1 MDDLYIR
8 KVLDGQ
14 TEEFRYFI
22 KQYKDL
28 AFSVAFSVVKN
39 EFTAAE
45 VVQESFVKAYE
56 SLKSFKGE
64 SKFSTWLCRIV
75 INESFKTAR
84 KEKRTVTENG
94 FVSAKDY
101 HENPLVF
108 DELKESE
115 QKYYINACVPRT
127 ARFCYEIDGK
137 TSDILPVG
145 AEELARCVPQYEE
158 MPGWSESNVK
168 VHLHRGRKNMQELL
182 EKMLNTEVKSL
193 Y

>member
-1 MDDLYIR
+1 MDELYIR

-22 KQYKDL
+22 KEYKDL

-56 SLKSFKGE
+56 NLKSFKGQ

-75 INESFKTAR
+75 INESFKIAR
-84 KEKRTVTENG
+84 KEKRTVSENG
-94 FVSAKDY
+94 IVAIKDY
-101 HENPLVF
+101 QENPVVF
-108 DELKESE
+108 DELKETE
-115 QKYYINACVPRT
+115 QKYYINECLNRLPANECLVLRLFYL
-127 ARFCYEIDGK
+127 AENSIKEI
-137 TSDILPVG
+137 
-145 AEELARCVPQYEE
+145 CE
-158 MPGWSESNVK
+158 MTGWSESNVK
-168 VHLHRGRKNMQELL
+168 VHLHRGRKNMHEML
-182 EKMLNTEVKSL
+182 ERILNTEVKSL

>member
-1 MDDLYIR
+1 MDNHYIK

-45 VVQESFVKAYE
+45 VVQESFVKAFE
-56 SLKSFKGE
+56 NLKSFKGQ

-84 KEKRTVTENG
+84 KEKRTVSETG
-94 FVSAKDY
+94 FVSVKDY
-101 HENPLVF
+101 QENPVIF
-108 DELKESE
+108 VELKETE
-115 QKYYINACVPRT
+115 QKYYINECLNRLPANECLVLRLFYL
-127 ARFCYEIDGK
+127 AENSIKEI
-137 TSDILPVG
+137 
-145 AEELARCVPQYEE
+145 CE
-158 MPGWSESNVK
+158 MTGWIESNIK

-182 EKMLNTEVKSL
+182 QRMLNTEVKSL

>member
-8 KVLDGQ
+8 KVLNGE

-101 HENPLVF
+101 QENPLVF

-115 QKYYINACVPRT
+115 QKYYINACLNRLQANESLVLRLFYL
-127 ARFCYEIDGK
+127 AENSIKEI
-137 TSDILPVG
+137 
-145 AEELARCVPQYEE
+145 CE
-158 MPGWSESNVK
+158 MTGWSESNVK

>member
-1 MDDLYIR
+1 MDDHYIK

-56 SLKSFKGE
+56 NLKSFKGE
-64 SKFSTWLCRIV
+64 SKFSTWLYRIV

-84 KEKRTVTENG
+84 KEKRIVSETC
-94 FVSAKDY
+94 FVSGLDY
-101 HENPLVF
+101 QENPVIF

-115 QKYYINACVPRT
+115 QKYYINECLNRLPANESLVLRLFYL
-127 ARFCYEIDGK
+127 AENSINEI
-137 TSDILPVG
+137 
-145 AEELARCVPQYEE
+145 CE
-158 MPGWSESNVK
+158 MTGWSESNVK

-182 EKMLNTEVKSL
+182 QRILKTEVKSL

>member
-1 MDDLYIR
+1 MDDHYIK

-14 TEEFRYFI
+14 TDEFRYFI

-39 EFTAAE
+39 EFSAAE

-56 SLKSFKGE
+56 NLKSFKGE

-84 KEKRTVTENG
+84 KEKRIVSETG
-94 FVSAKDY
+94 FVSGLDY
-101 HENPLVF
+101 QENPLIF

-115 QKYYINACVPRT
+115 QKYYINECLNRLPANEYLVLRLFYL
-127 ARFCYEIDGK
+127 AENSIKEI
-137 TSDILPVG
+137 
-145 AEELARCVPQYEE
+145 CE
-158 MPGWSESNVK
+158 MTGWSESNVK
-168 VHLHRGRKNMQELL
+168 VHLHRSRKNMQELL
-182 EKMLNTEVKSL
+182 QRMLKTEVKSL

>member
-1 MDDLYIR
+1 MDDLYIK

-45 VVQESFVKAYE
+45 VVQESFIKAFE
-56 SLKSFKGE
+56 NLKSFKGK

-75 INESFKTAR
+75 INESFKTVR
-84 KEKRTVTENG
+84 KEKRTVSETGLVLPTE
-94 FVSAKDY
+94 F
-101 HENPLVF
+101 HENPVIF
-108 DELKESE
+108 DELKETE
-115 QKYYINACVPRT
+115 QKYYINDCLNRLPASECLVLRLFYL
-127 ARFCYEIDGK
+127 AENSIKEI
-137 TSDILPVG
+137 
-145 AEELARCVPQYEE
+145 CE
-158 MPGWSESNVK
+158 MTGWSESNVK
-168 VHLHRGRKNMQELL
+168 VHLHRGRKNMQEML

>member
-1 MDDLYIR
+1 MDDHYIK

-45 VVQESFVKAYE
+45 VVQESFVKAFE
-56 SLKSFKGE
+56 NLKSFKGQ

-75 INESFKTAR
+75 INESFKIAR
-84 KEKRTVTENG
+84 KEKRTVSETG
-94 FVSAKDY
+94 FVTGLDY
-101 HENPLVF
+101 QENPVIF

-115 QKYYINACVPRT
+115 QKYYINECLNRLPANECLVLRLFYL
-127 ARFCYEIDGK
+127 AENSIKEI
-137 TSDILPVG
+137 
-145 AEELARCVPQYEE
+145 CE
-158 MPGWSESNVK
+158 MTGCSESNVK

-182 EKMLNTEVKSL
+182 QRMLKTEVKSI

>member
-1 MDDLYIR
+1 MDDHYIK

-14 TEEFRYFI
+14 TDEFRYFI

-56 SLKSFKGE
+56 NLKSFKGQ

-84 KEKRTVTENG
+84 KEKRTVSESG
-94 FVSAKDY
+94 FISGLDY
-101 HENPLVF
+101 QENPVIF
-108 DELKESE
+108 DELKDTE
-115 QKYYINACVPRT
+115 QKYFINECLNRLPANECLVLRLFYL
-127 ARFCYEIDGK
+127 AENSIKEI
-137 TSDILPVG
+137 
-145 AEELARCVPQYEE
+145 CE
-158 MPGWSESNVK
+158 MTGWSESNVK
-168 VHLHRGRKNMQELL
+168 VQLHRGRKNMQELL
-182 EKMLNTEVKSL
+182 QRMLKTEVKSL

>member
-1 MDDLYIR
+1 MDDLYIK

-56 SLKSFKGE
+56 NLKSFKGE

-75 INESFKTAR
+75 INESFKTIR
-84 KEKRTVTENG
+84 KDKRS
-94 FVSAKDY
+94 VSNPGIEVGNDFR
-101 HENPLVF
+101 ENPAIF
-108 DELKESE
+108 DALKETE
-115 QKYYINACVPRT
+115 QKFYINECLNR
-127 ARFCYEIDGK
+127 
-137 TSDILPVG
+137 LPVNESLVLRLFYL
-145 AEELARCVPQYEE
+145 AENSIKEICE
-158 MPGWSESNVK
+158 MTGWSESNTK

-182 EKMLNTEVKSL
+182 QKMLNTEVKSL

>member
-45 VVQESFVKAYE
+45 VVQESFVKAFE
-56 SLKSFKGE
+56 NLKSFKGE

-75 INESFKTAR
+75 INESFKIHR
-84 KEKRTVTENG
+84 KEKRNVSETEIGSNTD
-94 FVSAKDY
+94 FR
-101 HENPLVF
+101 ENPAIF
-108 DELKESE
+108 DALKETE
-115 QKYYINACVPRT
+115 QKYYINECLNRLPANESLVLRLFYL
-127 ARFCYEIDGK
+127 AENSIKEI
-137 TSDILPVG
+137 
-145 AEELARCVPQYEE
+145 CE
-158 MPGWSESNVK
+158 MTGWSESNTK
-168 VHLHRGRKNMQELL
+168 VHMHRGRKNMQELL
-182 EKMLNTEVKSL
+182 QKMLNTEVKSL

>member
-1 MDDLYIR
+1 MDDHYIK

-56 SLKSFKGE
+56 NLKSFKGQ

-84 KEKRTVTENG
+84 KEKRTVSETG
-94 FVSAKDY
+94 FVSVKEY
-101 HENPLVF
+101 HENPVIF
-108 DELKESE
+108 DELKETE
-115 QKYYINACVPRT
+115 QKYYINACLNRLPANECLVLRLFYL
-127 ARFCYEIDGK
+127 AENSIKEI
-137 TSDILPVG
+137 
-145 AEELARCVPQYEE
+145 CE
-158 MPGWSESNVK
+158 MTGWSESNVK
-168 VHLHRGRKNMQELL
+168 VHLHRGRKNIQELL
-182 EKMLNTEVKSL
+182 QRMLNTEVKSL

>member
-1 MDDLYIR
+1 MDDHYIK

-45 VVQESFVKAYE
+45 VVQESFVKAFE
-56 SLKSFKGE
+56 NLKSFKGE

-75 INESFKTAR
+75 INESFKIAR
-84 KEKRTVTENG
+84 KEKRTVSETG
-94 FVSAKDY
+94 FVTGLDY
-101 HENPLVF
+101 QENPVIF

-115 QKYYINACVPRT
+115 QKYYISECLNRLPANECLVLRLFYL
-127 ARFCYEIDGK
+127 AENSIKEI
-137 TSDILPVG
+137 
-145 AEELARCVPQYEE
+145 CE
-158 MPGWSESNVK
+158 MTGWSESNVK

-182 EKMLNTEVKSL
+182 KRMLKTEVKSI

>member
-8 KVLDGQ
+8 KVLNGE

-56 SLKSFKGE
+56 SLKTFKGE

-75 INESFKTAR
+75 INEAFKTTR
-84 KEKRTVTENG
+84 REKRSVPESG
-94 FVSAKDY
+94 FVPANDY
-101 HENPLVF
+101 LENPVAF
-108 DELKESE
+108 DELKETE
-115 QKYYINACVPRT
+115 QKFYINECLKRLQVNESLVLRL
-127 ARFCYEIDGK
+127 FYLGENSIKEI
-137 TSDILPVG
+137 
-145 AEELARCVPQYEE
+145 CE
-158 MPGWSESNVK
+158 MTGWSESNVK

>member
-1 MDDLYIR
+1 MDDLYIK

-45 VVQESFVKAYE
+45 VVQESFVKAFE
-56 SLKSFKGE
+56 NLKSFKGE

-75 INESFKTAR
+75 INESFKTIR
-84 KEKRTVTENG
+84 KEKRTVSETG
-94 FVSAKDY
+94 QVSGTDFQ
-101 HENPLVF
+101 ENPAIF
-108 DELKESE
+108 DALKEIE
-115 QKYYINACVPRT
+115 QKYYINECLNRLPANESLVLRLFYL
-127 ARFCYEIDGK
+127 AENSVKEI
-137 TSDILPVG
+137 
-145 AEELARCVPQYEE
+145 CE
-158 MPGWSESNVK
+158 MTGWSESNTK
-168 VHLHRGRKNMQELL
+168 VHLHRGRKNMLELL
-182 EKMLNTEVKSL
+182 QRMLNTEVKSL

>member
-45 VVQESFVKAYE
+45 IVQESFIKAYE
-56 SLKSFKGE
+56 NLKSFKGQ

-84 KEKRTVTENG
+84 KEKRTVSETG
-94 FVSAKDY
+94 FVSGMDFQK
-101 HENPLVF
+101 NPVIF
-108 DELKESE
+108 DELKETE
-115 QKYYINACVPRT
+115 QKHYINECLNLLPANECLVLRLFYL
-127 ARFCYEIDGK
+127 AENSIKEICEI
-137 TSDILPVG
+137 T
-145 AEELARCVPQYEE
+145 
-158 MPGWSESNVK
+158 GWSESNVK
-168 VHLHRGRKNMQELL
+168 VHLHRGRKNMQEML
-182 EKMLNTEVKSL
+182 ERMLKTEVKSL

>member
-1 MDDLYIR
+1 MDNHYIK

-45 VVQESFVKAYE
+45 VVQESFVKAFE
-56 SLKSFKGE
+56 NLKSFKGQ

-84 KEKRTVTENG
+84 KEKRTVSETG
-94 FVSAKDY
+94 FVSVKDY
-101 HENPLVF
+101 QENPVIF
-108 DELKESE
+108 VELKETE
-115 QKYYINACVPRT
+115 QKYYINECLNRLPANECLVLRLFYL
-127 ARFCYEIDGK
+127 AENSIKEI
-137 TSDILPVG
+137 
-145 AEELARCVPQYEE
+145 CE
-158 MPGWSESNVK
+158 MTGWSESNIK

-182 EKMLNTEVKSL
+182 QRMLNTEVKSL

>member
-1 MDDLYIR
+1 MDDLYIK

-14 TEEFRYFI
+14 TDEFRYFI

-56 SLKSFKGE
+56 NLKSFKGE

-75 INESFKTAR
+75 INESFKIIR
-84 KEKRTVTENG
+84 KEKRTVSESG
-94 FVSAKDY
+94 LVSGTDFQ
-101 HENPLVF
+101 ENPAIF
-108 DELKESE
+108 SALKETE
-115 QKYYINACVPRT
+115 QKFYINECLTRLAASESLVLRLFYL
-127 ARFCYEIDGK
+127 AENSIREI
-137 TSDILPVG
+137 
-145 AEELARCVPQYEE
+145 CE
-158 MPGWSESNVK
+158 MTGWSESNVK

-182 EKMLNTEVKSL
+182 QKMLNAEVKSL

>member
-1 MDDLYIR
+1 MDDHYIK

-45 VVQESFVKAYE
+45 VVQESFIKAFE
-56 SLKSFKGE
+56 NLKSFKGE

-84 KEKRTVTENG
+84 KEKRTVSETG
-94 FVSAKDY
+94 FVTGLDY
-101 HENPLVF
+101 QENPVIF

-115 QKYYINACVPRT
+115 QKYYINECLNRLPANECLVLRLFYL
-127 ARFCYEIDGK
+127 AENSIKEI
-137 TSDILPVG
+137 
-145 AEELARCVPQYEE
+145 CE
-158 MPGWSESNVK
+158 MTGWSESNVK

-182 EKMLNTEVKSL
+182 QRMLKTEVKSI